1 MFCPKC
7 KSEYRE
13 GFNTCA
19 DCGTELIEELS
30 NVTDEFEYEE
40 LTTIAVT
47 NNWGLIALAKSIL
60 DSMEIKY
67 YINDIP
73 SYIAAGIIFVEIQV
87 PISEAI
93 NAKELLKDIG
103 L

>member
-30 NVTDEFEYEE
+30 NETDEFEY
-40 LTTIAVT
+40 
-47 NNWGLIALAKSIL
+47 
-60 DSMEIKY
+60 
-67 YINDIP
+67 
-73 SYIAAGIIFVEIQV
+73 
-87 PISEAI
+87 
-93 NAKELLKDIG
+93 
-103 L
+103 